1 MYQKLKTQKTE
12 INSLDVL
19 FKVLD
24 KHNKRMENFK
34 EIKSVHK
41 IYIGTPHILKIT
53 LWKKH

>member
-1 MYQKLKTQKTE
+1 MYQKLKTQRTE